1 MWPIIIK
8 SPENWYT
15 ILINVR
21 PGINETIILGLS
33 KNFLNRT
40 KMNLQPTN
48 YLCLKHF
55 KNLVLDIHTIIP
67 WFDPKDS
74 FIIFKKEKK
83 TVNKHLPHA
92 RNKVPVHSRR
102 KAALNFRYM

>member
-8 SPENWYT
+8 SPENCYT
-15 ILINVR
+15 ILINVT

-33 KNFLNRT
+33 KNFLNWT

-48 YLCLKHF
+48 YLCVKHF

-67 WFDPKDS
+67 WFNPKDS

-83 TVNKHLPHA
+83 N
-92 RNKVPVHSRR
+92 SQ
-102 KAALNFRYM
+102 